1 MADAQELAA
10 LALTIARH
18 ELAEMRAR
26 VFDASAG
33 DHEAVRDA
41 AEIVKATDADSTV
54 SSPEHLAFELL
65 AAAYKQI
72 TDKERARTAR
82 P

>member
-1 MADAQELAA
+1 MPDPEELAA

-18 ELAEMRAR
+18 ELAEMRTR
-26 VFDASAG
+26 VFDASGG
-33 DHEAVRDA
+33 DHEAVREA
-41 AEIVKATDADSTV
+41 ADIVKGTDADPTV

-72 TDKERARTAR
+72 TDRERERTAGL
-82 P
+82 